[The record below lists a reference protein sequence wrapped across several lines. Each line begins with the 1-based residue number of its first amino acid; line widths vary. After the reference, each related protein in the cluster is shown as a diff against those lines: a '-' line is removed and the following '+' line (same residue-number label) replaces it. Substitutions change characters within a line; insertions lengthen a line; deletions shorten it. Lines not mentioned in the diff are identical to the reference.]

1 MNIKK
6 PDLDS
11 IVANL
16 YGHSLKKCKNIK
28 TAYSIF
34 TPFRNTETD

>member
-16 YGHSLKKCKNIK
+16 YGNSLKKYKNIK

-34 TPFRNTETD
+34 SPFKNR